1 MPHNNQLLLSLA
13 VEAAAV
19 ATTVGK
25 AAATAGVSDAEGGAT
40 V

>member
-1 MPHNNQLLLSLA
+1 MPHSNQLLPVVV
-13 VEAAAV
+13 VETVAV

-25 AAATAGVSDAEGGAT
+25 AAATAGVLEADGGAT